1 MTYSQPLY
9 CTKIFFRFNLNS
21 SFQSSIRL
29 LRYPLLGNSW
39 GKVLESIKIDLQLNS
54 DERGYYLTVNQPF
67 MLDEYGED
75 SDPFGYENNNEDQK
89 RLAILLD
96 VMPLSKFTRV
106 LDLGCGNGFITSN
119 ILNADEV
126 IGIDVS
132 PKAVD
137 LANSRFKTQ
146 GRINHVAIKRNILTE
161 EVDDLGKFDLII
173 ATGVFYTHYLG
184 FNHKIIEKKCNYL
197 LNDMGFLISTHIREM
212 SNVVPSQNFIML
224 DRLIY
229 DYKTYTH
236 EILVQRKIR

>member
-1 MTYSQPLY
+1 
-9 CTKIFFRFNLNS
+9 
-21 SFQSSIRL
+21 
-29 LRYPLLGNSW
+29 
-39 GKVLESIKIDLQLNS
+39 
-54 DERGYYLTVNQPF
+54 

-75 SDPFGYENNNEDQK
+75 SDPFGYENNPEDQK

-96 VMPLSKFTRV
+96 LMPLSKFTRV

-146 GRINHVAIKRNILTE
+146 GKINHVAIKRNILTE

-197 LNDMGFLISTHIREM
+197 LNDMGFLISTHIIEM